1 MNILPVIYQDQRT
14 VFKIADIAMLFPQE
28 DSRYLSDRMRYF
40 VKTDRLLNPRKGIY
54 AKPNYNPLELGN
66 ILYTPSYISLEYVLQ
81 ISGVIFQYDTRITS
95 VSYLSRELT
104 IDDRLFSYRRIKQD
118 IIMEVAGIFRDS
130 HHVNMATPERAFLDI
145 LYLNKEFCFDNLKP
159 LDKQKIDKIIPA
171 YKSISLQKR
180 VHKLFYD
187 AGYKQA

>member
-1 MNILPVIYQDQRT
+1 M
-14 VFKIADIAMLFPQE
+14 
-28 DSRYLSDRMRYF
+28 
-40 VKTDRLLNPRKGIY
+40 
-54 AKPNYNPLELGN
+54 
-66 ILYTPSYISLEYVLQ
+66 SLEYVLQ

-95 VSYLSRELT
+95 ASYLSRELT

-118 IIMEVAGIFRDS
+118 IIMEGAGIFRDS
-130 HHVNMATPERAFLDI
+130 HHVNMAMPERAFLDI
-145 LYLNKEFCFDNLKP
+145 LYLNKDFYFDNLEP
-159 LDKQKIDKIIPA
+159 LDKHKIDKIIPA